1 MVAGVIPEGPLHP
14 DDAAFAL
21 IAGMLVGMAM
31 RATGRWGAVLV
42 PAATVLAFEA
52 RHPDVAWSSIDGR
65 WGPLM
70 ACVVVGAVAALP
82 LGRPQSETVPARL
95 ALLAAAPS
103 VALVWGIVPDTEAAV
118 IGGCLIAGAFVLGR
132 AGWDRRTLVL
142 LHFVPVFAA
151 LVGSVGRPAR
161 LWPALGAV
169 VAMAGV
175 VALVGWLWGRRQRAG
190 TPTTVDL
197 AGTSAVTT
205 APAPTTAP

>member
-1 MVAGVIPEGPLHP
+1 MLAGVVPEGPLHP

-21 IAGMLVGMAM
+21 IAGMLVGMAL
-31 RATGRWGAVLV
+31 RAAGRWGAVLV

-65 WGPLM
+65 WGSLL
-70 ACVVVGAVAALP
+70 ACVAVGAVGAVP
-82 LGRPQSETVPARL
+82 LSAPRSETVSARL
-95 ALLAAAPS
+95 ALFAVAPP

-118 IGGCLIAGAFVLGR
+118 IGGCVIAGAFVLGSAR
-132 AGWDRRTLVL
+132 WDRRTLAL
-142 LHFVPVFAA
+142 LYFVPVFAA

-169 VAMAGV
+169 VVTTGV
-175 VALVGWLWGRRQRAG
+175 AAFVGWLWRRRQRAG
-190 TPTTVDL
+190 TPTTVDF